1 MVSIAAVQTLKK
13 ADHLKEQICVSKD
26 INSAETLACQQQLR
40 IIYQQV
46 LTLDLEYALDQKVE
60 QDLWNHGFKNNINKL
75 QQLAKDKK
83 NAKRNEWNALFLS
96 CLESAYGF
104 YLTLLHSICL
114 TFDLDLPFHK
124 KLYGFCDTD
133 DKPIGSTYLR
143 KPQKISCNYICQY
156 CLVHLGD
163 IARYRNQN
171 RQAESFYR
179 HAIQLSPSSGQP
191 YNQLALLEASRG
203 DCLSTV
209 FYYMRSINV
218 RHPFLAAINNLNVTL
233 NKYISSSQDMLYKTK
248 ITSNE
253 FIQLF
258 LAFHGVLMSKDIMK
272 RQCYDGYIKSLSL
285 SFTPLIATES
295 FTSFKLQQM
304 VVINMLA
311 FNYIRN
317 ESSSIMTPCFPVID
331 LLATFLNAFLLPLY
345 TMKESQN
352 ISEYY
357 TLPAVKLILDWIQ
370 SDINVLN
377 SPGFKSRLQI
387 WPGLCK
393 LLNGLSNDLDPED
406 YSHIPLPEDRLLQ
419 GFIMLESI
427 HSKFILNPDDS
438 TKINMN
444 SLRASRLIS
453 FGIWFS
459 STSHSLIKA
468 IKKDKEWSFEIVPSS
483 SAGSHSI
490 DLAADLETLS
500 SYQQRQLLNSS
511 ERKSGIL
518 KFQSSNS
525 SDIKPVLRN
534 VDFDTMLKRNHETEI
549 KQVKFRSPSPSSSSS
564 SEAKWS
570 LEDLDQTSSE
580 FEKDQNAI
588 KPTPIGYQLP
598 HPINNL
604 NSPKSN
610 INPIINNFGQMHI
623 NGFPSS
629 PENPYRFGQPL
640 PNFTAWPQPP
650 ASWIDSIK
658 QPQNNQQKHPIF
670 PFMQNQPPPPVGQYS
685 NGTWT
690 NVNSSPINPHNTSL
704 QNSLN
709 HFNIR
714 DDQQRNYYNGAN
726 NSSYYSLFNQPNNM
740 MMSRNMETSQEPNNR
755 SFATFHQQ
763 SLWSGP
769 GPSPLERLL
778 EQQRSRDASEGGT

>member
-1 MVSIAAVQTLKK
+1 MVSIAAIQTLKK
-13 ADHLKEQICVSKD
+13 ADQLKEQICTSKD
-26 INSAETLACQQQLR
+26 INSPETLAYQQQLR

-104 YLTLLHSICL
+104 YLMLLHSICL

-133 DKPIGSTYLR
+133 DKSLGSTYLR
-143 KPQKISCNYICQY
+143 KPQKSSCNYICQY

-179 HAIQLSPSSGQP
+179 HAIQLSPNSGQP

-203 DCLSTV
+203 DSLSTV

-218 RHPFLAAINNLNVTL
+218 RHPFLAAVNNLNFTL

-248 ITSNE
+248 ITSTE

-272 RQCYDGYIKSLSL
+272 RQACDGYIKSLSL
-285 SFTPLIATES
+285 SFTPHIATES
-295 FTSFKLQQM
+295 FSSFKLQQM
-304 VVINMLA
+304 VAINMLA
-311 FNYIRN
+311 FNYIGN
-317 ESSSIMTPCFPVID
+317 ESTSIKMQCFPVVD

-357 TLPAVKLILDWIQ
+357 TLPAVKLILDWIR
-370 SDINVLN
+370 SDISVLN

-393 LLNGLSNDLDPED
+393 LLNGLSNDLNNDD

-419 GFIMLESI
+419 GFVMLESV
-427 HSKFILNPDDS
+427 HSKLILNGDDA
-438 TKINMN
+438 TKINVN
-444 SLRASRLIS
+444 ALRANRLID
-453 FGIWFS
+453 FGVWFS
-459 STSHSLIKA
+459 STSYSLIKA
-468 IKKDKEWSFEIVPSS
+468 IKKDKGWSFEIIPNSS
-483 SAGSHSI
+483 TSSHSI

-500 SYQQRQLLNSS
+500 SYQQRQLLSSS

-518 KFQSSNS
+518 KPQSSSN

-534 VDFDTMLKRNHETEI
+534 VDFDSMFKKNQDTEA

-580 FEKDQNAI
+580 FEKDQNAV

-598 HPINNL
+598 HPVNNL
-604 NSPKSN
+604 NSSQTN
-610 INPIINNFGQMHI
+610 INPVMNTFGHMQLS
-623 NGFPSS
+623 GFPSS
-629 PENPYRFGQPL
+629 SESQFRFGQPL
-640 PNFTAWPQPP
+640 QNFSAWPQPP

-658 QPQNNQQKHPIF
+658 QPQNNQQNHPMF
-670 PFMQNQPPPPVGQYS
+670 PFMQNQTPIGQYP
-685 NGTWT
+685 NGTWS
-690 NVNSSPINPHNTSL
+690 NVNPPQVTHNSPL
-704 QNSLN
+704 QNNLN

-714 DDQQRNYYNGAN
+714 DDQQRNYYNGVN
-726 NSSYYSLFNQPNNM
+726 NSPYYSLFNQPNVM
-740 MMSRNMETSQEPNNR
+740 MPRNMDTSQEPNNR

-778 EQQRSRDASEGGT
+778 EQQRGRDASEGGT

>member
-1 MVSIAAVQTLKK
+1 M
-13 ADHLKEQICVSKD
+13 
-26 INSAETLACQQQLR
+26 
-40 IIYQQV
+40 QV
-46 LTLDLEYALDQKVE
+46 LTQDLEYALDQKVE
-60 QDLWNHGFKNNINKL
+60 QHLWNHGFKNNINKL

-104 YLTLLHSICL
+104 YLMLLHSICL

-133 DKPIGSTYLR
+133 DKPLGSTFLR
-143 KPQKISCNYICQY
+143 KPQKSSCYYICQY

-171 RQAESFYR
+171 KQSESFYR
-179 HAIQLSPSSGQP
+179 HAIQLSPNSGQP

-203 DCLSTV
+203 DSLSTV

-218 RHPFLAAINNLNVTL
+218 RHPFPAAVNNLNVTL

-248 ITSNE
+248 ITSTE
-253 FIQLF
+253 FVQLF
-258 LAFHGVLMSKDIMK
+258 LAFHGVLMSRDNIK
-272 RQCYDGYIKSLSL
+272 RQSCDGHIKSLSL

-304 VVINMLA
+304 VAINMLA
-311 FNYIRN
+311 FNYIGN
-317 ESSSIMTPCFPVID
+317 ESTSIKVQCFPVVD

-357 TLPAVKLILDWIQ
+357 TLPAVKLILDWIR

-393 LLNGLSNDLDPED
+393 LLNGLSSDLKHED
-406 YSHIPLPEDRLLQ
+406 YSHIPLPEDRLLH
-419 GFIMLESI
+419 GFVMLESI
-427 HSKFILNPDDS
+427 HSKLIVNPNDS
-438 TKINMN
+438 TKININ
-444 SLRASRLIS
+444 ELRASRLIE
-453 FGIWFS
+453 FGVWFS
-459 STSHSLIKA
+459 STSHSFIKA
-468 IKKDKEWSFEIVPSS
+468 IKKGKGWSFEIVPNSS
-483 SAGSHSI
+483 SGSHSI

-500 SYQQRQLLNSS
+500 SYQQRQSLNSS
-511 ERKSGIL
+511 DKKSGIL
-518 KFQSSNS
+518 KFQSSNNS
-525 SDIKPVLRN
+525 NIKPVLRN
-534 VDFDTMLKRNHETEI
+534 ANFDSMSKKKQDTET
-549 KQVKFRSPSPSSSSS
+549 KQVTFRSPSPSSSSG

-580 FEKDQNAI
+580 FEKDQNAV

-598 HPINNL
+598 HPVNAF
-604 NSPKSN
+604 NSPQLN
-610 INPIINNFGQMHI
+610 INPVNGFNQLHMS
-623 NGFPSS
+623 GFPSPS
-629 PENPYRFGQPL
+629 ENPYRFSQPL
-640 PNFTAWPQPP
+640 PNFSAWPQPP
-650 ASWIDSIK
+650 ANWIDNSIK
-658 QPQNNQQKHPIF
+658 QSQNNQPKHPMF
-670 PFMQNQPPPPVGQYS
+670 PFMQNQSPIGQYS
-685 NGTWT
+685 NSTWS
-690 NVNSSPINPHNTSL
+690 NVNSPQVAHNSTL
-704 QNSLN
+704 QNNLN
-709 HFNIR
+709 HFNMR
-714 DDQQRNYYNGAN
+714 DDQQRNYYNSAN
-726 NSSYYSLFNQPNNM
+726 NSQYYSLFNQSNVM
-740 MMSRNMETSQEPNNR
+740 MPRNLDTNQDHNHR

-778 EQQRSRDASEGGT
+778 EQQRGRDPSRGGT